1 MRHILPTLSMLP
13 GIAFAT
19 LPTTGET
26 VAICL
31 GDHSYYRVA
40 TTKTAAELN
49 AMYGVTEAQA
59 QAMVQ
64 VVGLEAGSVPASDA
78 AAVNRD

>member
-1 MRHILPTLSMLP
+1 MRNMLPTLSILP

-19 LPTTGET
+19 LPATGET

-31 GDHSYYRVA
+31 GDSSYYRVA

-59 QAMVQ
+59 RAMVQ
-64 VVGLEAGSVPASDA
+64 VVGLDGGPVPPVDPAGSNGV
-78 AAVNRD
+78 

>member
-1 MRHILPTLSMLP
+1 M
-13 GIAFAT
+13 
-19 LPTTGET
+19 
-26 VAICL
+26 AICL

>member
-1 MRHILPTLSMLP
+1 MQTIVPTPSMLP
-13 GIAFAT
+13 GVAFAT
-19 LPTTGET
+19 LPATGET

-59 QAMVQ
+59 RAMVE
-64 VVGLEAGSVPASDA
+64 VVGLDAGPVPASDPA
-78 AAVNRD
+78 GSGGN

>member
-1 MRHILPTLSMLP
+1 MHDTLPTPSTLP
-13 GIAFAT
+13 GVAFAT
-19 LPTTGET
+19 LPATGEI

-31 GDHSYYRVA
+31 DDNSYYRVA

-59 QAMVQ
+59 RAMVE
-64 VVGLEAGSVPASDA
+64 VVGLDASL
-78 AAVNRD
+78 

>member
-1 MRHILPTLSMLP
+1 MRNMLSTLSMLP

-19 LPTTGET
+19 LPATGET

-40 TTKTAAELN
+40 TTKTAEELN

-64 VVGLEAGSVPASDA
+64 VVGLEAGPVPASDPV
-78 AAVNRD
+78 AVNRD

>member
-1 MRHILPTLSMLP
+1 MHNMLPTPSMLP
-13 GIAFAT
+13 GVAFAT
-19 LPTTGET
+19 LPATGET

-31 GDHSYYRVA
+31 GDNSYYRVA

-49 AMYGVTEAQA
+49 AMYGVTDAQA

-64 VVGLEAGSVPASDA
+64 VVGLDAGPVPAADLAGSDRA
-78 AAVNRD
+78 

>member
-1 MRHILPTLSMLP
+1 MRTMLSTLSMLP

-26 VAICL
+26 VAVCL
-31 GDHSYYRVA
+31 GDKSYYRVT

-49 AMYGVTEAQA
+49 AMYGVSEDQA
-59 QAMVQ
+59 RALAE
-64 VVGLEAGSVPASDA
+64 VVGIEAGAM
-78 AAVNRD
+78 AVDR

>member
-1 MRHILPTLSMLP
+1 MHNFLPTLSMLP
-13 GIAFAT
+13 GIAFAN
-19 LPTTGET
+19 LPATGET

-31 GDHSYYRVA
+31 GDRSFYRVA

-64 VVGLEAGSVPASDA
+64 AVGLDVAGPLPAGSARA
-78 AAVNRD
+78 